1 MGSLT
6 SKPKTKAPMVVYM
19 PAPAPTPQPAVQP
32 VATPTPT
39 PTTTPS
45 ATPEQKAD
53 KAREDNLLT
62 RARGTFGTVLTG
74 FRGLLSQSQAPA
86 RKTLLGE

>member
-6 SKPKTKAPMVVYM
+6 SKPKAKAPAVVYM
-19 PAPAPTPQPAVQP
+19 PASAPTPQPVTTPA
-32 VATPTPT
+32 ATPAPTAT
-39 PTTTPS
+39 PTTTP
-45 ATPEQKAD
+45 EQKTD

-62 RARGTFGTVLTG
+62 RARGSFGTVLTG
-74 FRGLLSQSQAPA
+74 FRGLLTSAQAPA